1 MHKPWADW
9 FAMGAPKFNTQEAL
23 QAALAEIPTEALVEK
38 LLIDI
43 PLEMVVCALY
53 QRGIIAPLDVAA
65 RAGVDGH
72 EVPDPEQSVATPKS
86 YPNCGNCEHEAVAL
100 EDEPCAG
107 CNLLWMKRGHE
118 PIPWKRKA
126 EGA

>member
-1 MHKPWADW
+1 MYPGELKKREDW
-9 FAMGAPKFNTQEAL
+9 MQGVDLQLEDAL
-23 QAALAEIPTEALVEK
+23 LSRT
-38 LLIDI
+38 
-43 PLEMVVCALY
+43 
-53 QRGIIAPLDVAA
+53 
-65 RAGVDGH
+65 GVDGH